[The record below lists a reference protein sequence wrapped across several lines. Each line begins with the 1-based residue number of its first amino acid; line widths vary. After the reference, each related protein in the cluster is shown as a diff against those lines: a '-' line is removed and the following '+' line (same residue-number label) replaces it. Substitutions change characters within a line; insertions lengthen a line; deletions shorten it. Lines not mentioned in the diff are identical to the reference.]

1 METNI
6 NININKNNHYKSL
19 ASVRLLLIIGVLI
32 IISSCA
38 NLTALKNNY
47 EETYTI
53 KLKYS
58 CPNGYVMAR
67 DVNMRTFCVADN
79 IKSVLQQSH
88 LNVSNGRNNGFLA
101 KTNSQTSIKP
111 KKATR
116 LASKRPLN
124 AKKLEKCK
132 G

>member
-1 METNI
+1 MKTNR
-6 NININKNNHYKSL
+6 NINKNNHHKSMT
-19 ASVRLLLIIGVLI
+19 SVRLTMIIGVLI

-58 CPNGYVMAR
+58 CPKGYIMAR
-67 DVNMRTFCVADN
+67 DVNMRTFCVANN
-79 IKSVLQQSH
+79 IGGDLPQNHS
-88 LNVSNGRNNGFLA
+88 NVSGRRNNGFLA
-101 KTNSQTSIKP
+101 KTNSATSVKS
-111 KKATR
+111 KKTTR
-116 LASKRPLN
+116 LANKRPLN